1 MVRQA
6 HHERNTPLV
15 LSLSK
20 DSTGPT
26 PNFET
31 DSAIKSPGR
40 SFQSRLRR
48 CILGAAILAALAAL
62 GCTQGA
68 YPVDIF
74 YEMHYQ
80 QSYKSGEPPRLSA
93 PESSVAW
100 YPDPVSTSFTDGQ
113 HLYTINCSMC
123 HGSGGLGDGP
133 VVQMLKERYGY
144 KPVIDPP
151 VIIDNPVANI
161 VLVLEAEAR
170 FFGPDS
176 VMPPFGK
183 LLSDTERMAI
193 AQYIHTLPGATPA
206 TAAEED
212 ISYPALGTT
221 VSTDEE
227 TAGPLE
233 IGVIGDS
240 LKFNT
245 STLEVA
251 AGAEVVIVFNNGSI
265 LNQHNLVIV
274 QAGQKDVVAGRGV
287 KAGPSNSWVEPG
299 DPDVITNVSLLDP
312 GETGEVRFTAPS
324 AGTYQFVCT
333 FPGHNPTMFGDFV
346 VSP

>member
-1 MVRQA
+1 M
-6 HHERNTPLV
+6 
-15 LSLSK
+15 
-20 DSTGPT
+20 
-26 PNFET
+26 
-31 DSAIKSPGR
+31 R
-40 SFQSRLRR
+40 SVSIIRATKVAAGAFRPRLKRYL
-48 CILGAAILAALAAL
+48 IGAAILAALAAL

-93 PESSVAW
+93 PDSSVAW
-100 YPDPVSTSFTDGQ
+100 YPEPISTSFTDGQ

-123 HGSGGLGDGP
+123 HGSGAQGDGS
-133 VVQMLKERYGY
+133 VVQKLKERYGY

-151 VIIDNPVANI
+151 VLTDNPVENI

-183 LLSDTERMAI
+183 LLSDEERMAI
-193 AQYIHTLPGATPA
+193 AQYIHTLPGAVSA
-206 TAAEED
+206 TSDEQEPT
-212 ISYPALGTT
+212 SYPAPATT

-227 TAGPLE
+227 TAGSLE

-240 LKFNT
+240 LKFDTN
-245 STLEVA
+245 SLEVA
-251 AGAEVVIVFNNGSI
+251 AGAEVVIVFNNGST
-265 LNQHNLVIV
+265 LNQHNWVLV
-274 QAGQKDVVAGRGV
+274 QAGQKDAVAGRGAT
-287 KAGPSNSWVEPG
+287 AGPVNNWVEAG
-299 DPDVITNVSLLDP
+299 DPDVIANVSLLDP
-312 GETGEVRFTAPS
+312 GETSEVRFAAPS